1 MEMDERKIS
10 KEDSGNKLTEENID
24 KLFSSYITIETVN
37 SDKNK
42 DKWFSI
48 EESIH
53 KNASLSINMIIE
65 AFFIV

>member
-42 DKWFSI
+42 DK
-48 EESIH
+48 
-53 KNASLSINMIIE
+53 
-65 AFFIV
+65 